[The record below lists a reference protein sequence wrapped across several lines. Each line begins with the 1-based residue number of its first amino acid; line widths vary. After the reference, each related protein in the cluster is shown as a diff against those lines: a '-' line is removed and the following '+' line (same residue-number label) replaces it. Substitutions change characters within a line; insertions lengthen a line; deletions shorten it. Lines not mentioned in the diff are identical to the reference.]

1 LTKKVV
7 TKYLKG
13 PKNVKTIMEKKIQDV
28 ASWWMAS
35 KLKREP
41 RLDLFF
47 KKTPNE
53 ALMTEANA

>member
-1 LTKKVV
+1 
-7 TKYLKG
+7 
-13 PKNVKTIMEKKIQDV
+13 
-28 ASWWMAS
+28 MAS

-41 RLDLFF
+41 RLDLVL

>member
-1 LTKKVV
+1 LTEKVV

-13 PKNVKTIMEKKIQDV
+13 PKNVKTVIEKKIQDV

-41 RLDLFF
+41 RLDLFL
-47 KKTPNE
+47 KKKH
-53 ALMTEANA
+53 LMKL